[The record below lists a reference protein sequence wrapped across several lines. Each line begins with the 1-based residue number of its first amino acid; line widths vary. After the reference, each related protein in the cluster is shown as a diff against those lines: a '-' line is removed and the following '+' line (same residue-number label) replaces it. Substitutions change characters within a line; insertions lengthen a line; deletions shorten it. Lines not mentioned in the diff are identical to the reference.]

1 MEQKIKQH
9 TSNPLI
15 QAREE
20 SLKKMSKTSIRP
32 HGKLWG
38 MDVFSWYEPST
49 ELLANTLHTF
59 PFPIVWVGNY
69 ETVNDTLK
77 LDETLTANIDTL
89 LFHDSSKLHL
99 SVEKWL
105 GLKNIAAVKD
115 LNDAL
120 RLLPSFKRKNSVL
133 FFTAEGE
140 NWEDAKRAFDNF
152 LSIHQI

>member
-9 TSNPLI
+9 TSNPLL

-20 SLKKMSKTSIRP
+20 SLKKMNQTSIRP

-38 MDVFSWYEPST
+38 MDVFSWYAPST

-59 PFPIVWVGNY
+59 PFPIVWLGNY
-69 ETVNDTLK
+69 ETVNATLN

-99 SVEKWL
+99 SVTNWL
-105 GLKNIAAVKD
+105 GLKNIAAVKN
-115 LNDAL
+115 LEDAL
-120 RLLPSFKRKNSVL
+120 KLLPSFKRKNAVL
-133 FFTAEGE
+133 FFTANGG
-140 NWEDAKRAFDNF
+140 NWEDAKREFDNF
-152 LSIHQI
+152 LAIHQL